1 MSTTGAIMM
10 PCAVARISASFG
22 ASFCARALQTARR
35 SAFVGHSELKGKSAR
50 RVERSLVAKISASSH
65 QGPHAEKRPH
75 LKKSG
80 MKPSTHTAGAHLS
93 PEEQGLLEEMPE
105 SGWKQSYVELHEFW
119 EKNGHCSPFE
129 SSARDLGAWVKD
141 QRHNRHE
148 GTLDHVQIMLLNSL
162 SFDWESGAAE
172 WMQNALKVKAL
183 CVGGRA
189 TVSRKDDPELG
200 EWLSDQ
206 RAANR
211 HNRLSKARTRKLQK
225 LGILPE
231 DEN

>member
-1 MSTTGAIMM
+1 MVL
-10 PCAVARISASFG
+10 PCVVARISASFG
-22 ASFCARALQTARR
+22 ASSCARALPIARPG
-35 SAFVGHSELKGKSAR
+35 AIVGHRGVFVDGKNKSTR
-50 RVERSLVAKISASSH
+50 RLERSLVSKVSANSN
-65 QGPHAEKRPH
+65 QGPHAEKRPS
-75 LKKSG
+75 KKSG
-80 MKPSTHTAGAHLS
+80 MKPNTHTAGAHLS
-93 PEEQGLLEEMPE
+93 PDEQGLLETMPE

-129 SSARDLGAWVKD
+129 SSVRDLGHWVKEV
-141 QRHNRHE
+141 RHNRHE

-162 SFDWESGAAE
+162 NFDWESGAAE

-183 CVGGRA
+183 CVGERC

-211 HNRLSKARTRKLQK
+211 HNRLAKARTHYLTAM
-225 LGILPE
+225 GILHE
-231 DEN
+231 DAN